1 MAAVLVFV
9 IVAVVAV
16 KTFSYG
22 VWEAKR
28 QNTEGAAFA
37 IILALG
43 NVVLAVRY
51 LVKYLT

>member
-9 IVAVVAV
+9 IVLAVAV

-22 VWEAKR
+22 IWEAKR
-28 QNTEGAAFA
+28 KNAEGAVFA
-37 IILALG
+37 ILLAFG

>member
-9 IVAVVAV
+9 MVAAISV

-22 VWEAKR
+22 IWEAKR
-28 QNTEGAAFA
+28 KNGEGAAFV
-37 IILALG
+37 ILLAFCNLI
-43 NVVLAVRY
+43 LAVRY

>member
-9 IVAVVAV
+9 IVSVIAV

-22 VWEAKR
+22 IWEAKR
-28 QNTEGAAFA
+28 RNAEGAVFA
-37 IILALG
+37 ILLALG
-43 NVVLAVRY
+43 NVILAVRY